1 MSGKMPIKQFNNPV
15 EESKDQPIHKPNCKN
30 YCVFIHT
37 NDKQYLGARVGA
49 YALKRNSAH
58 ADAFDV
64 HIIHTRDYPFMP
76 EYEGKSYLRDGVRW
90 TWLNDDLQSFT
101 PLRFAPP
108 KLMGYQGRAVLTDP
122 DIFAVGDIW
131 DLLTRDMNG
140 KSILCRMRSGPKGL
154 IDKMWA
160 SSVMLLDC
168 EKLTHWDAEVGFREM
183 FEGARDYQHWV
194 GLKLEDQDMI
204 GVLESE
210 WNDFDRFTA
219 KTRML
224 HNTKRRTQPWKAG
237 LPPDWR
243 PAERFRLF
251 PPAAWI
257 LRAKRKLFGDY
268 AFVGKYKPHPD
279 PNQERYFF
287 GLLKECLENG
297 LVSEDEIR
305 EEIRSN
311 HVRHDALHMID
322 RVVPLAAAPASPM
335 PLPA

>member
-1 MSGKMPIKQFNNPV
+1 MSGKIPIKQFNNPV

-108 KLMGYQGRAVLTDP
+108 RLMGYQGRAVLTDP

-305 EEIRSN
+305 EEMRSN
-311 HVRHDALHMID
+311 HVRHDALHVID
-322 RVVPLAAAPASPM
+322 RVAPLAAAPASPM

>member
-1 MSGKMPIKQFNNPV
+1 MSEQAEDNGK
-15 EESKDQPIHKPNCKN
+15 
-30 YCVFIHT
+30 YGVFIHT
-37 NDKQYLGARVGA
+37 NEKQHLGARVGA

-64 HIIHTRDYPFMP
+64 HIIHTRDYPFMR
-76 EYEGKSYLRDGVRW
+76 EYEGKTYLRDGVRW

-108 KLMGYQGRAVLTDP
+108 ELMGYSGRAVLTDP

-131 DLLTRDMNG
+131 ELLTRDMAG
-140 KSILCRMRSGPKGL
+140 HSLLSRMRSGPKGL

-168 EKLTHWDAEVGFREM
+168 AKLKHWDVERGFREM
-183 FEGARDYQHWV
+183 FEGTRDYQHWV
-194 GLKLEDQDMI
+194 GLKMEEQDSI

-210 WNDFDRFTA
+210 WNDFDRFTT

-268 AFVGKYKPHPD
+268 AFVGKYKRHPD

-287 GLLKECLENG
+287 GLLKECLEKD

-305 EEIRSN
+305 EEMRCN
-311 HVRHDALHMID
+311 HVRHDALRMLD
-322 RVVPLAAAPASPM
+322 TVAPLAAAPAAPM

>member
-1 MSGKMPIKQFNNPV
+1 MLAMRTPMRSTPTGEEHMSENAGDHGK
-15 EESKDQPIHKPNCKN
+15 
-30 YCVFIHT
+30 YCVFIHS
-37 NDKQYLGARVGA
+37 NDKQHLGARVGC

-58 ADAFDV
+58 AEKFDV
-64 HIIHTRDYPFMP
+64 QIIHTRDYPFMH
-76 EYEGKSYLRDGVRW
+76 EYEGKTYLRDGVRW
-90 TWLNDDLQSFT
+90 TWRNDDLQSFT

-108 KLMGYQGRAVLTDP
+108 KLMGYAGRAVLTDP

-131 DLLTRDMNG
+131 ELLARDMQG

-168 EKLTHWDAEVGFREM
+168 GKLKHWDAEFGFREM
-183 FEGARDYQHWV
+183 FDGARDYQHWV
-194 GLKLEDQDMI
+194 GLKLEDQDSI
-204 GVLESE
+204 GLLEPE
-210 WNDFDRFTA
+210 WNDFDRFTTR
-219 KTRML
+219 TRML

-251 PPAAWI
+251 PPAAWL

-287 GLLKECLENG
+287 GLLKECLEKG
-297 LVSEDEIR
+297 LVSEDEVR
-305 EEIRSN
+305 EEMRRN
-311 HVRHDALHMID
+311 HVRHDALD
-322 RVVPLAAAPASPM
+322 LLDKVAPLAAAPAAPM

>member
-1 MSGKMPIKQFNNPV
+1 M
-15 EESKDQPIHKPNCKN
+15 KN
-30 YCVFIHT
+30 TNQYCVFIHT
-37 NDKQYLGARVGA
+37 NDKQSLGAKVGA

-58 ADAFDV
+58 ADEFDV
-64 HIIHTRDYPFMP
+64 QIIHTRDYPFMR
-76 EYEGKSYLRDGVRW
+76 EYEGKTYLRDGVRW

-101 PLRFAPP
+101 FLRFAPP

-131 DLLTRDMNG
+131 ELLSRDMNG
-140 KSILCRMRSGPKGL
+140 KAILSRMRSGPKGL

-160 SSVMLLDC
+160 SSVMLIDC
-168 EKLTHWDAEVGFREM
+168 AQLKHWDAEAGFREM

-194 GLKLEDQDMI
+194 GLKLEDQDAI

-210 WNDFDRFTA
+210 WNDFDRFTSR
-219 KTRML
+219 TRML

-268 AFVGKYKPHPD
+268 AFVGNYKAHPD

-287 GLLKECLENG
+287 ALLKECVEQG
-297 LVSEDEIR
+297 VISEDEIR
-305 EEIRSN
+305 DEMSNN
-311 HVRHDALHMID
+311 HVRHDALEVLE
-322 RVVPLAAAPASPM
+322 RVAPLAAPPAAPM

>member
-1 MSGKMPIKQFNNPV
+1 MSDCG
-15 EESKDQPIHKPNCKN
+15 EESPHEVCKD

-37 NDKQYLGARVGA
+37 NAKQMLGARVGS
-49 YALKRNSAH
+49 YALRRNSPNS
-58 ADAFDV
+58 DKFDV
-64 HIIHTRDYPFMP
+64 RIIHTDHYPFMR
-76 EYEGKSYLRDGVRW
+76 EFEGKRYLRDGVSW

-108 KLMGYQGRAVLTDP
+108 KLMGYRGRAVLTDP

-131 DLLTRDMNG
+131 ELLSHDMEGNA
-140 KSILCRMRSGPKGL
+140 ILSRMRSGPKGL
-154 IDKMWA
+154 IDKVWA

-168 EKLTHWDAEVGFREM
+168 AKLTHWDVERGFREM
-183 FEGARDYQHWV
+183 FEGTRDYQHWV
-194 GLKLEDQDMI
+194 GLKLENQADI

-210 WNDFDRFTA
+210 WNDFDRFTRR
-219 KTRML
+219 TRML

-257 LRAKRKLFGDY
+257 LRAKRRLFGDY
-268 AFVGKYKPHPD
+268 AFVGKYKRHPD

-287 GLLKECLENG
+287 GLLKECLEKG
-297 LVSEDEIR
+297 LVSEQEIR
-305 EEIRSN
+305 AEMRAN
-311 HVRHDALHMID
+311 HVRHDALEMLEK
-322 RVVPLAAAPASPM
+322 VVPLDAAPATPM
-335 PLPA
+335 PLPAG

>member
-1 MSGKMPIKQFNNPV
+1 MTSGTMENTNDKKHQ
-15 EESKDQPIHKPNCKN
+15 

-37 NDKQYLGARVGA
+37 NDKQFLGAKVGA

-58 ADAFDV
+58 ADEFDV
-64 HIIHTRDYPFMP
+64 QIIHTRDYPFMR
-76 EYEGKSYLRDGVRW
+76 EYEGKTYLRDGVRW

-101 PLRFAPP
+101 FLRFAPP

-122 DIFAVGDIW
+122 DIFAVGDIFE
-131 DLLTRDMNG
+131 LLSRDMDG
-140 KSILCRMRSGPKGL
+140 KAIFSRMRSGPKGL

-168 EKLTHWDAEVGFREM
+168 AQLKHWDAEAGFREM

-194 GLKLEDQDMI
+194 GLKLEDQNMI

-210 WNDFDRFTA
+210 WNDFDRFTSR
-219 KTRML
+219 TRML

-287 GLLKECLENG
+287 ALLKECVEQG

-305 EEIRSN
+305 EEMRRN
-311 HVRHDALHMID
+311 HVRHDALEVLD
-322 RVVPLAAAPASPM
+322 RVAPLAAPPAAPM

>member
-1 MSGKMPIKQFNNPV
+1 MTTIA
-15 EESKDQPIHKPNCKN
+15 EDQRQ

-37 NDKQYLGARVGA
+37 NDKQSLGARVGA

-58 ADAFDV
+58 AEQFDV
-64 HIIHTRDYPFMP
+64 HIIHTRDYPFMR
-76 EYEGKSYLRDGVRW
+76 EYEGKTYLRDGVRW

-101 PLRFAPP
+101 PLRFAAP

-122 DIFAVGDIW
+122 DIFAVADIFE
-131 DLLTRDMNG
+131 LLSRDMGG
-140 KSILCRMRSGPKGL
+140 KAILSRMRSGPKGL

-168 EKLTHWDAEVGFREM
+168 AKLKHWNAEAGFREM
-183 FEGARDYQHWV
+183 FEGMRDYQHWV
-194 GLKLEDQDMI
+194 GLKLEEQDTI
-204 GVLESE
+204 GILESE
-210 WNDFDRFTA
+210 WNDFDRFTS

-268 AFVGKYKPHPD
+268 AFVGQYKPHPD

-287 GLLKECLENG
+287 ALLKECVEQG

-305 EEIRSN
+305 EEMRCN
-311 HVRHDALHMID
+311 HVRHDALEVLD
-322 RVVPLAAAPASPM
+322 RVAPLAAPPAAPM